1 VNGQQTI
8 SYKTLT
14 KKLGAINVE
23 MLLMIK
29 IKDLIYHK
37 RGLNWTTIDKTV
49 MRGKLVV
56 VNTCGIQ
63 EWWVQWRCQKI
74 NHGNKLIIANVIG
87 NT

>member
-37 RGLNWTTIDKTV
+37 RGLNWTTIDKMV

-63 EWWVQWRCQKI
+63 EW
-74 NHGNKLIIANVIG
+74 
-87 NT
+87 